1 MTPEHD
7 QSSEQGLLTIHAS
20 GQVPLVWVRMYLDAI
35 ESAYNA
41 LVFLEEDAGQFVRIA
56 SIDNAY
62 ARSQALSKAAFSPSF
77 SSRAL
82 VLRRVHLESPGTW
95 EFFGKLSPLETLRE
109 FINDRHR
116 RKIENAKL
124 PHEIQALQLDNKLR
138 ELDVI
143 QKQIE
148 IAKSAGI
155 SQRRLKSMMRVLIDR
170 PLNELATAEQ
180 NGTIEQADLH
190 EDDTK
195 KLR

>member
-1 MTPEHD
+1 V
-7 QSSEQGLLTIHAS
+7 LTIHAN
-20 GQVPLVWVRMYLDAI
+20 GQVPLFWVRMYLGAI

-41 LVFLEEDAGQFVRIA
+41 LLFLEEDAGQFVKIA

-62 ARSQALSKAAFSPSF
+62 ARSQALWKAAFRPSSSPG
-77 SSRAL
+77 AL
-82 VLRRVHLESPGTW
+82 VLQRVHLESPGTW

-109 FINDRHR
+109 FLNDRHR
-116 RKIENAKL
+116 RKIENARL
-124 PHEIQALQLDNKLR
+124 PHEVQALQLDNRLR
-138 ELDVI
+138 ELDII

-180 NGTIEQADLH
+180 EGTIEQADLH
-190 EDDTK
+190 EDQTK